1 MLHFVKSRSP
11 RGSVSGM
18 ILIPPPHQH
27 HAVRVDLG
35 MSESP
40 GDLTQLFQQWIQA
53 GDNGAFERAVEI
65 IYKDLK
71 RAAHNHR
78 ARFPNSRF
86 QTTELVSE
94 SIAKLMPVREKLKL
108 SSRTHFVNLVAL
120 ACRRF
125 LQEEIRTKSLQ
136 KHGGKDLVIEPLGE
150 EDVEQHF
157 SVEETLIITQ
167 ALEKIRD
174 EDRQLFDVVYLR
186 HFVGLT
192 IEEVAKALG
201 CSVAHVNRKWQ
212 FAQAW
217 LFDLLTHGED
227 DDEA

>member
-1 MLHFVKSRSP
+1 
-11 RGSVSGM
+11 
-18 ILIPPPHQH
+18 
-27 HAVRVDLG
+27 
-35 MSESP
+35 MSKSP
-40 GDLTQLFQQWIQA
+40 GDLTQLFQRWIQHS
-53 GDNGAFERAVEI
+53 DNEAFDHAVDLV
-65 IYKDLK
+65 YKDLK

-94 SIAKLMPVREKLKL
+94 SIAKLMPVREKLQL

-125 LQEEIRTKSLQ
+125 LQEEIRSKNLQ
-136 KHGGKDLVIEPLGE
+136 KHGGKDLVLEPLGE
-150 EDVEQHF
+150 DDVLQHT
-157 SVEETLIITQ
+157 SIEESLIISQ

-174 EDRQLFDVVYLR
+174 QDRQLFDIVYYR
-186 HFVGLT
+186 HFLGFT
-192 IEEVAKALG
+192 IDEVSKACD

-217 LFDLLTHGED
+217 LYDLLTHGED
-227 DDEA
+227 GEED